1 MEKRV
6 AGMGLEQYFS
16 ESEKRTP
23 AAHISWAHF
32 SERLHDYHSPEYHLF
47 SSNRFFLA
55 KGGSNPEVIAWS
67 GNSAFPAG
75 MLS

>member
-1 MEKRV
+1 MGEGV
-6 AGMGLEQYFS
+6 AGMGLERYFT
-16 ESEKRTP
+16 EPEKRTP
-23 AAHISWAHF
+23 AAHISWDRF

-67 GNSAFPAG
+67 GSSAFPAG
-75 MLS
+75 ILS